1 MNFYRNLPQ
10 CEFWENSLTQ
20 NSPDLKDVRVTCR
33 CSCAYCTAQA
43 IYVSKSCQV
52 KHLAYRY
59 DVNKSGGS
67 LYSPSHTLSETHF
80 FSFAN
85 VSTNN
90 VYPFPALKQSAT
102 DEINGFPGK
111 PYFMSYKS
119 NVSLYPFSLF
129 FSPHNA
135 NFLKECWLVLLVT
148 IWAFYWTQTDFGW
161 FSGYFPFQQSVNTTQ
176 TVFRWNGCSFN
187 PGWRLVNGLINQAD
201 WNRFSIYPTK
211 NGWF

>member
-1 MNFYRNLPQ
+1 MNSERILLLRTHQTSRTSVLHAAVPAHTVLRKLFMSQ
-10 CEFWENSLTQ
+10 SH
-20 NSPDLKDVRVTCR
+20 
-33 CSCAYCTAQA
+33 A
-43 IYVSKSCQV
+43 KSSISHTGTMWTKAAV
-52 KHLAYRY
+52 PYF
-59 DVNKSGGS
+59 
-67 LYSPSHTLSETHF
+67 PSHTLSKTHF

-85 VSTNN
+85 VSTDN
-90 VYPFPALKQSAT
+90 VFPFPALKQSAT

-161 FSGYFPFQQSVNTTQ
+161 FSGYFPFQKSVNTTQ
-176 TVFRWNGCSFN
+176 TVFRWNGCSFK
-187 PGWRLVNGLINQAD
+187 PGWRLVKGLINQAD